1 MRLIF
6 SFVIFLFS
14 IQVYSQDLGTRE
26 GNLEYARD
34 IRNSNITDKI
44 CQQNDPSGQRIY
56 AFQDAA
62 AVIRCATRQDIQKAS
77 DCSSNRKYNTPIWI
91 GSASSPMIRCAYVD
105 PNTFDYYFNAYEDTP
120 ENNCPYGK
128 NDDGSC
134 KKKQQITECENGSGR
149 SGNCDDGQ
157 LILCDN
163 GERVAN
169 ESQCPKFCA
178 SMNKYVRPG
187 GHCPKNGGGSEPGLQ
202 PYKCNVAGRVLPIDY
217 QKGQEQTAIDRCDSI
232 KTAYKT
238 ATETAGHQT
247 AMGIDITTLS
257 EPIKTCET
265 LRQNAQTCCGDPYSC
280 IGGEPGGNQ
289 AMSVLGNIL
298 QGGNK
303 LIAGGTASITSAC
316 NTLKNLGRSATA
328 INAAMSQKCNQHATQ
343 CQETC
348 KEYQKPLNEMNDYFS
363 NQNVCNLKN
372 AVNDEQLSL
381 LLNESASIY
390 KKNCQYKQRVS
401 RLKEDLTASLV
412 SCNSS
417 KQQVAVILKDA
428 VGTQSIAEFANKC
441 EDISSNQN
449 QFAQD
454 SSSPFNGD
462 CTNPAHSSNP
472 ICVQCRLD
480 PSAQQC
486 AGINLGGNPTQASNA
501 NSGLVE
507 EESDEDD
514 LMAFNSLGTSGASD
528 ENPGLGEKQAIAPN
542 GNQGLASSGAGGSSG
557 GGLGQDN
564 IQALGS
570 DPAGQG
576 GAAGSGYDTNI
587 LGNASGGGGYTT
599 SSMGYGNSGGY
610 SGGRITTDIYEN
622 TPPTGIVRD
631 GFDLKEYLPGG
642 KAFKGKSRLPAGYIQ
657 LPDGEVI
664 GPKHGNIFQ
673 MMHERYAYYESLGKF
688 WPPHYSK
695 EKIECIKK
703 SGIMNNPPYANQW
716 TGDNLHKPT
725 PIPNPPQCR
734 HFADH
739 DPNKPDPTQIYLK
752 AEAKKEMTSRTP
764 QSLVASYKNKSLHE
778 IYHTL
783 TKRKESLTKA
793 QYNALYRL
801 YKTKYAEYNK
811 QQGK

>member
-1 MRLIF
+1 MKIL
-6 SFVIFLFS
+6 VFLVTFFLLHPLFANYTES
-14 IQVYSQDLGTRE
+14 ELGTCVRNHAANDNYSKNENYYVTVCKRGLRQLSGFDKCSFMFLSESKCMNNTDFSNLNVNTPKTSNCPE
-26 GNLEYARD
+26 GR
-34 IRNSNITDKI
+34 KI
-44 CQQNDPSGQRIY
+44 GPSGLCEQIGSHSE
-56 AFQDAA
+56 
-62 AVIRCATRQDIQKAS
+62 ATR
-77 DCSSNRKYNTPIWI
+77 
-91 GSASSPMIRCAYVD
+91 G
-105 PNTFDYYFNAYEDTP
+105 
-120 ENNCPYGK
+120 
-128 NDDGSC
+128 
-134 KKKQQITECENGSGR
+134 GSGTAD
-149 SGNCDDGQ
+149 GNQQQQAGRIKCSEGVYADS
-157 LILCDN
+157 
-163 GERVAN
+163 V
-169 ESQCPKFCA
+169 SQCPNNNSNNNNNQQADNSKT
-178 SMNKYVRPG
+178 Y
-187 GHCPKNGGGSEPGLQ
+187 E
-202 PYKCNVAGRVLPIDY
+202 CNVGGIKIPVNKPMANEVGTQMAQQECDNIKQAYQIATTTAGN
-217 QKGQEQTAIDRCDSI
+217 
-232 KTAYKT
+232 KTALSL
-238 ATETAGHQT
+238 
-247 AMGIDITTLS
+247 DIKSLS
-257 EPIKTCET
+257 EPIRNCQGH
-265 LRQNAQTCCGDPYSC
+265 RDNAQICCSDPYKC
-280 IGGEPGGNQ
+280 IGGDPDENDSG
-289 AMSVLGNIL
+289 AMSVIGGIL

-303 LIAGGTASITSAC
+303 LIAGGTASITNAC
-316 NTLKNLGRSATA
+316 NTLKNLGRTASAIQA
-328 INAAMSQKCNQHATQ
+328 GMSQKCRQYANR
-343 CQETC
+343 CKDNCLKYQE
-348 KEYQKPLNEMNDYFS
+348 PLNEMNDYFS

-372 AVNDEQLSL
+372 LVSDQQLSQ
-381 LLNESASIY
+381 LLNDSAQVY
-390 KKNCQYKQRVS
+390 KTNCQYKQRVS
-401 RLKEDLTASLV
+401 RLKEDVTSILV
-412 SCNSS
+412 SCNTSEQDAN
-417 KQQVAVILKDA
+417 KILQDSI
-428 VGTQSIAEFANKC
+428 GTQSIAEFANKC

-454 SSSPFNGD
+454 PSAPFNGD

-486 AGINLGGNPTQASNA
+486 AGINLGGSPTQASNA

-507 EESDEDD
+507 EESGDDD

-528 ENPGLGEKQAIAPN
+528 ENPGLGDPQAIGPN
-542 GNQGLASSGAGGSSG
+542 GNQGLASSGGGAGGG

-564 IQALGS
+564 IQALGT

-576 GAAGSGYDTNI
+576 GGSGSGYDTNI

-622 TPPTGIVRD
+622 TPPTGIIKD

-703 SGIMNNPPYANQW
+703 SGIMNSPPYANQW
-716 TGDNLHKPT
+716 TGDNLHKFT
-725 PIPNPPQCR
+725 PPPNPPECR
-734 HFADH
+734 HYADH

-752 AEAKKEMTSRTP
+752 AEAKKEMSSRTP
-764 QSLVASYKNKSLHE
+764 QSVVASYKNKSLHE

>member
-6 SFVIFLFS
+6 FITLLFS
-14 IQVYSQDLGTRE
+14 INLYSSNTLDVYPSDPTRCNHNSGENWTIIDSFSNQMCATQRDVQAAQGCIQSNQEYMIEFIYNNGQQYPKIKCIKPNNVADSCGE
-26 GNLEYARD
+26 GR
-34 IRNSNITDKI
+34 KI
-44 CQQNDPSGQRIY
+44 GPSG
-56 AFQDAA
+56 
-62 AVIRCATRQDIQKAS
+62 RCEEVTGHS
-77 DCSSNRKYNTPIWI
+77 
-91 GSASSPMIRCAYVD
+91 
-105 PNTFDYYFNAYEDTP
+105 E
-120 ENNCPYGK
+120 
-128 NDDGSC
+128 DDGRGGG
-134 KKKQQITECENGSGR
+134 KDGDGDENK
-149 SGNCDDGQ
+149 
-157 LILCDN
+157 ILCDN
-163 GERVAN
+163 GDRVAN
-169 ESQCPKFCA
+169 ESQCPKFCT
-178 SMNKYVRPG
+178 SMNKYIRPG
-187 GHCPKNGGGSEPGLQ
+187 GHCPKDGGGSDPGLQ

-217 QKGQEQTAIDRCDSI
+217 QKGQEQYAIDKCDSI
-232 KTAYKT
+232 KAAYKT
-238 ATETAGHQT
+238 ATETVGHQT

-257 EPIKTCET
+257 QPIQTCQK
-265 LRQNAQTCCGDPYSC
+265 LQQNAQTCCGDPYSC

-316 NTLKNLGRSATA
+316 KTLKNLGRSATA

-363 NQNVCNLKN
+363 NQNVCNLKT
-372 AVNDEQLSL
+372 AVTDEQLSL

-441 EDISSNQN
+441 EDISSNEN

-454 SSSPFNGD
+454 PSAPFNGD

-486 AGINLGGNPTQASNA
+486 AGINLGGSPTQANNA
-501 NSGLVE
+501 NSGLIE

-514 LMAFNSLGTSGASD
+514 LMAFNSLGTSNASD
-528 ENPGLGEKQAIAPN
+528 ANPGLGEKQAIAPN
-542 GNQGLASSGAGGSSG
+542 GNQGLASSGAGGGGG

-564 IQALGS
+564 IQALGT
-570 DPAGQG
+570 DPASQG
-576 GAAGSGYDTNI
+576 GGAGSGYDTNI

-599 SSMGYGNSGGY
+599 SSVGYGSGGGY

-622 TPPTGIVRD
+622 TPPTGIMKD

-703 SGIMNNPPYANQW
+703 SGILNNPPYANQW

-783 TKRKESLTKA
+783 TKRKDSLTKA